1 MSAPLYARYVPPKKY
16 QAPIQPLAPQET
28 TYKAIHNSTP
38 QLYSRYVPPKGSK
51 HSSEALATSL
61 QPFDISLKTNSIPTT
76 TEDANLHSKKRKRE
90 EQSNTHKDR
99 RALIEASSTEH
110 NEDEGATSRQNDPG
124 IKEKKSK
131 KRKSSKAEAVVA
143 PLGHEGE
150 QGQPEGGSPAD
161 ADSILAKYS
170 VTGGNHRVSLLR
182 SREGRNK
189 ANSYDHM
196 DIDPLDNEDEMS
208 VGSADEAREEEEE
221 EEEEDNS
228 PDEERDEI
236 NQAGVLAIFEKYRR
250 STQLA
255 DADHEKTIPNATAR
269 RAREKKEREVAEDD
283 EPEPELHGTIQ
294 CPVLGCD

>member
-1 MSAPLYARYVPPKKY
+1 MPILSKAINCSSHDGEQDQEQEQTLVTANPCRIRINHRPFPKKPLQSSTFFWPTIENQDNMSAPLYARYVPPKKY

-221 EEEEDNS
+221 EE
-228 PDEERDEI
+228 
-236 NQAGVLAIFEKYRR
+236 
-250 STQLA
+250 
-255 DADHEKTIPNATAR
+255 
-269 RAREKKEREVAEDD
+269 
-283 EPEPELHGTIQ
+283 
-294 CPVLGCD
+294 